1 MLYVAA
7 MFVHIYMGTIGVEG
21 AFEAMA
27 DGNVDVNWAKE
38 RHSLWYEEEMQA
50 GAGQRPGDAAG
61 RITGISIRD
70 KNARPCGRAFCYK
83 GAMRIIGLAG
93 WSGSGKTTLIKKL
106 IPRLIARGI
115 SVSTLKHAHHGF
127 DLDQPGKDSFFHR
140 TAGATEVI
148 ISSAKRWAILHEL
161 REQPEWDM
169 AALVGKMSPV
179 DLVLVE
185 GFKRDA
191 FPKLEIHRI
200 ANGKPLIHPE
210 DPHIVAVASDSALPA
225 ARVPVI
231 DLNDIEAIAD
241 LLLKHAV
248 PIGAG
253 RIRERLMAQLTDDCF
268 AFSGPLLP
276 LEDMERLIGERVAPV
291 AETERVA
298 LARRARPRD
307 RRRREGAGRSAAV
320 R

>member
-1 MLYVAA
+1 
-7 MFVHIYMGTIGVEG
+7 
-21 AFEAMA
+21 
-27 DGNVDVNWAKE
+27 
-38 RHSLWYEEEMQA
+38 
-50 GAGQRPGDAAG
+50 
-61 RITGISIRD
+61 
-70 KNARPCGRAFCYK
+70 
-83 GAMRIIGLAG
+83 MRIIGLAG

-106 IPRLIARGI
+106 IPRLLARGI

-161 REQPEWDM
+161 REQPEWDL
-169 AALVGKMSPV
+169 AVLVGKMSPV

-210 DPHIVAVASDSALPA
+210 DPHIVAVASDSALPQA
-225 ARVPVI
+225 KVPVI
-231 DLNDIEAIAD
+231 DLDDIEAIAD

-248 PIGAG
+248 PI
-253 RIRERLMAQLTDDCF
+253 
-268 AFSGPLLP
+268 
-276 LEDMERLIGERVAPV
+276 
-291 AETERVA
+291 
-298 LARRARPRD
+298 
-307 RRRREGAGRSAAV
+307 
-320 R
+320 

>member
-1 MLYVAA
+1 
-7 MFVHIYMGTIGVEG
+7 
-21 AFEAMA
+21 
-27 DGNVDVNWAKE
+27 
-38 RHSLWYEEEMQA
+38 
-50 GAGQRPGDAAG
+50 
-61 RITGISIRD
+61 
-70 KNARPCGRAFCYK
+70 
-83 GAMRIIGLAG
+83 MRIIGLAG

-200 ANGKPLIHPE
+200 ANGKPLIHTE
-210 DPHIVAVASDSALPA
+210 DPHIVAVASDTALPQA
-225 ARVPVI
+225 KVPVV
-231 DLNDIEAIAD
+231 DLNDTEAIAD
-241 LLLKHAV
+241 LLLKQAV
-248 PIGAG
+248 PI
-253 RIRERLMAQLTDDCF
+253 
-268 AFSGPLLP
+268 S
-276 LEDMERLIGERVAPV
+276 
-291 AETERVA
+291 
-298 LARRARPRD
+298 
-307 RRRREGAGRSAAV
+307 AV
-320 R
+320 RMA

>member
-1 MLYVAA
+1 
-7 MFVHIYMGTIGVEG
+7 
-21 AFEAMA
+21 
-27 DGNVDVNWAKE
+27 
-38 RHSLWYEEEMQA
+38 
-50 GAGQRPGDAAG
+50 
-61 RITGISIRD
+61 
-70 KNARPCGRAFCYK
+70 
-83 GAMRIIGLAG
+83 MRIIGLAG

-115 SVSTLKHAHHGF
+115 AVSTLKHAHHGF

-161 REQPEWDM
+161 REQPEWDL

-210 DPHIVAVASDSALPA
+210 DPHIVAVASDSALPKSK
-225 ARVPVI
+225 VPVV

-248 PIGAG
+248 PI
-253 RIRERLMAQLTDDCF
+253 
-268 AFSGPLLP
+268 
-276 LEDMERLIGERVAPV
+276 
-291 AETERVA
+291 
-298 LARRARPRD
+298 
-307 RRRREGAGRSAAV
+307 
-320 R
+320 